1 MGLIFAEDIQKTDTM
16 TKTLLILAAGMG
28 SRYGG
33 LKQMD
38 GFGPNEELLMEY
50 SIYDAVEAGFDK
62 CVFII
67 RESFSEAFKEVI
79 HNKWKDRIELV
90 YVHQETSDL
99 PEGASVS
106 IERPK
111 PWGTG
116 HAVWAAR
123 DVIDG
128 PFVMINADDFYGR
141 PSYLRAA
148 RFFDENESD
157 YAVLAYQ
164 LGPTLSEHGTVNRG
178 ICFADETG
186 NLTKIIET
194 KKIDTAEDGSI
205 VYEEPA
211 DAGIV
216 LKMDTLASM
225 NMFCLRASYF
235 EYGTELFSKFL
246 DDEANHEKG
255 EFLVPSVIDHAINND
270 LLQTKVI
277 DSESSWFG
285 VTYKA
290 DQEDAKNQIEKLIAD
305 GVYPQSLADSPKV

>member
-1 MGLIFAEDIQKTDTM
+1 M
-16 TKTLLILAAGMG
+16 TKKTLLILAAGMG

-50 SIYDAVEAGFDK
+50 SIYDAVQAGFDK
-62 CVFII
+62 VVFII
-67 RESFSEAFKEVI
+67 RESFDEAFRNVI
-79 HNKWKDRIELV
+79 HNKWKDAIELV
-90 YVHQETSDL
+90 YVHQKMDDL
-99 PEGASVS
+99 PDGFDRK
-106 IERPK
+106 IEREK

-123 DVIDG
+123 HAIDG

-141 PSYLRAA
+141 TAYMKAA
-148 RFFDENESD
+148 EFFNTNDKD

-178 ICFADETG
+178 ICFTDADS
-186 NLTKIIET
+186 NLSKIIET
-194 KKIDTAEDGSI
+194 LKIGTEDDGKIS
-205 VYEEPA
+205 YQEPEDIGVELKA
-211 DAGIV
+211 DS
-216 LKMDTLASM
+216 LASM

-235 EYGTELFSKFL
+235 NYSTQLFEEFL
-246 DDEANHEKG
+246 NDEKNHAKG
-255 EFLVPSVIDHAINND
+255 EFLVPTVIDYTIHKD

-277 DSESSWFG
+277 DSQSNWFG

-290 DQEDAKNQIEKLIAD
+290 DQESAKKEIEALIAQ
-305 GVYPQSLADSPKV
+305 GVYPDALA

>member
-1 MGLIFAEDIQKTDTM
+1 M
-16 TKTLLILAAGMG
+16 TKTLLVLAAGMG

-38 GFGPNEELLMEY
+38 GFGPNDELLMEY

-62 CVFII
+62 VVFII
-67 RESFSEAFKEVI
+67 RESFSEDFKNVI
-79 HNKWKDRIELV
+79 HEKWNSRIECV
-90 YVHQETSDL
+90 YVHQEITDI
-99 PEGASVS
+99 PEGMDVS
-106 IERPK
+106 IDRPK

-123 DVIDG
+123 HVIDG

-141 PSYLRAA
+141 PAYLRAA
-148 RFFDENESD
+148 RFFDENEKD
-157 YAVLAYQ
+157 FAVLAYQ

-178 ICFADETG
+178 ICFTDEES

-194 KKIDTAEDGSI
+194 CKIE
-205 VYEEPA
+205 A
-211 DAGIV
+211 DAEGCINYGEPENIEID
-216 LKMDTLASM
+216 LQNDTLASM

-235 EYGTELFSKFL
+235 EYGTKLFTEFL
-246 DDEANHEKG
+246 EDENNHLKG
-255 EFLVPSVIDHAINND
+255 EFLVPSVIDYAINND
-270 LLQTKVI
+270 LLATKVV

-290 DQEDAKNQIEKLIAD
+290 DQDDAKAQIEKLIEE
-305 GVYPQSLADSPKV
+305 GVYPQSLDQAKS